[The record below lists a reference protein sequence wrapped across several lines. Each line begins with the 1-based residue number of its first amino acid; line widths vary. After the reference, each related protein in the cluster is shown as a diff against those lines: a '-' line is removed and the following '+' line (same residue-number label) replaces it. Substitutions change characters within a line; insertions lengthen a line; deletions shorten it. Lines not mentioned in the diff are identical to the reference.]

1 MFYAVHVDL
10 IQKSNLDKNKYHIW
24 IETRAILWKKRF
36 TWNDVSEYSNG
47 IKDEQ
52 LDPPTLR
59 IVQPSFEVQE
69 DFSPTI
75 LKALI

>member
-1 MFYAVHVDL
+1 MDWNECYSV
-10 IQKSNLDKNKYHIW
+10 QKWFTLDN
-24 IETRAILWKKRF
+24 
-36 TWNDVSEYSNG
+36 VSEYSNG

-52 LDPPTLR
+52 LDLPTLC

-69 DFSPTI
+69 DFLPTN